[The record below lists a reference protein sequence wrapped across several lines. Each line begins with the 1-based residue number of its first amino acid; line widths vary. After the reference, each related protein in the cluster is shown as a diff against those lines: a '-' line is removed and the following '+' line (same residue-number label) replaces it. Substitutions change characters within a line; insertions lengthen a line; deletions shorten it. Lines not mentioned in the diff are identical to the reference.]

1 MLPKPSDL
9 LSVEQD
15 SSSHFPNRVL
25 VGFTSMVR
33 KGTLMFWMK
42 HTVLM
47 AEAME
52 YDKILQRQLI
62 GKWMNVFPPTSTG
75 GLVGSVGPSS
85 PSFPS
90 VLNRSE
96 KVRNIILIAELN

>member
-62 GKWMNVFPPTSTG
+62 GKWMNVFSTY
-75 GLVGSVGPSS
+75 
-85 PSFPS
+85 F
-90 VLNRSE
+90 NRWLGR
-96 KVRNIILIAELN
+96 VRWTFLPLLPLSLK

>member
-33 KGTLMFWMK
+33 RGTLMFWMK

-62 GKWMNVFPPTSTG
+62 GKWMNVYPPTSTG
-75 GLVGSVGPSS
+75 GLVGSVGPSF

-90 VLNRSE
+90 VLNRS
-96 KVRNIILIAELN
+96 